1 MSCTLLFSELAAL
14 TTPRLGQSEQWLR
27 FSLNEATK
35 TDFKKQVNE
44 LMTWPTSVGLDPR
57 YVSLLSCAKHCIRM
71 SHIAVIN
78 LIAVDVWPTSLF

>member
-1 MSCTLLFSELAAL
+1 MLLFSELAAL

-57 YVSLLSCAKHCIRM
+57 YVSFVVVREALHPNVPYCCH
-71 SHIAVIN
+71 
-78 LIAVDVWPTSLF
+78 